1 MQSSVRGQGRVG
13 VSSFASLVGSK
24 VGYNQPPH
32 AQAPTEATD
41 SSWVQVAASAR
52 CWAQS
57 GDAFFP
63 VSEVVQE
70 LPAGAYRCRSSN
82 QGPYLEKMPIQIDS
96 LLNLPDSAVETLLA
110 EFKKFWTLRQNFSNR
125 GFTFKRGLLMWGPP
139 GSGKT
144 SAIWQMTQ
152 ELVRLH
158 RGIVIFVEHPG
169 LATACIGILRRIEP
183 ERPMITIME
192 DLDALVNQYGDH
204 GYLALLDG
212 ETQISNVVHVA
223 TTNYPEYLDRR
234 FVDRPSRFDTIMRVG
249 MPSAEARR
257 AYFKAKETSLDEA
270 TLERWVRKTEDYSIA
285 HLREVIIAIK
295 CFDQPESEV
304 FGRLDE
310 MRSARL
316 ESDGMGGMRGQVGFL
331 NNAKQARN

>member
-1 MQSSVRGQGRVG
+1 MSD
-13 VSSFASLVGSK
+13 FNSLVGSK
-24 VGYNQPPH
+24 VHERMQARNELAATGQPPYDTNW
-32 AQAPTEATD
+32 AEI
-41 SSWVQVAASAR
+41 VARAR

-63 VSEVVQE
+63 VSEVVKD
-70 LPAGAYRCRSSN
+70 LPAGAYRCQQSN
-82 QGPYLEKMPIQIDS
+82 RGPFLEKMPIEIDS
-96 LLNLPDSAVETLLA
+96 LLALPDGAVETLLD
-110 EFKKFWTLRQNFSNR
+110 EFKKFWTLRANFASR

-158 RGIVIFVEHPG
+158 RGVVIFVEHPG
-169 LATACIGILRRIEP
+169 LASECIGLLRRIEP

-192 DLDALVNQYGDH
+192 DLDALVQQYGDH

-234 FVDRPSRFDTIMRVG
+234 FVDRPSRFDTIMHVG
-249 MPSAEARR
+249 MPSAKARKV
-257 AYFKAKETSLDEA
+257 YFRAKEPSLDNL
-270 TLERWVRKTEDYSIA
+270 TLDRWVNRTEDYSIA

-295 CFDQPESEV
+295 CFGQDEDTV
-304 FGRLDE
+304 FERLGT
-310 MRSARL
+310 MRGQKP
-316 ESDGMGGMRGQVGFL
+316 ESDGNGGLRRPVGFGL
-331 NNAKQARN
+331 PPGLHQLQQAGHN

>member
-1 MQSSVRGQGRVG
+1 MSD
-13 VSSFASLVGSK
+13 FNTLVGSR
-24 VGYNQPPH
+24 VAERRH
-32 AQAPTEATD
+32 ALGETASAPSTGAD
-41 SSWVQVAASAR
+41 SNWAQIAASAR

-63 VSEVVQE
+63 VTEVVQE
-70 LPAGAYRCRSSN
+70 LPPGAYRCRASN
-82 QGPYLEKMPIQIDS
+82 QGPYLERMPIEIDS
-96 LLNLPDSAVETLLA
+96 LLALPDSAVEVLLA
-110 EFKKFWTLRQNFSNR
+110 EFKKFWTLRANFSER

-158 RGIVIFVEHPG
+158 RGVVVFIEQPD
-169 LATACIGILRRIEP
+169 LATVCIGLLRRIEP

-192 DLDALVNQYGDH
+192 DLDALVQRYGDH
-204 GYLALLDG
+204 GFLALLDG

-249 MPSAEARR
+249 MPSAQARR
-257 AYFKAKETSLDEA
+257 VYFKAKEPSLDA
-270 TLERWVRKTEDYSIA
+270 GALERWVRRTEDYSIA
-285 HLREVIIAIK
+285 HLREVIIAVK
-295 CFDQPESEV
+295 CFDQGEDEV

-310 MRSARL
+310 MRQQKI
-316 ESDGMGGMRGQVGFL
+316 ESDGIGGQRAKVGFV
-331 NNAKQARN
+331 AGR

>member
-1 MQSSVRGQGRVG
+1 MSN
-13 VSSFASLVGSK
+13 FNSLVGSQ
-24 VGYNQPPH
+24 VGSRAGTTQV
-32 AQAPTEATD
+32 ATDAPTENNWAQT
-41 SSWVQVAASAR
+41 AASAR

-57 GDAFFP
+57 GDSFFP
-63 VSEVVQE
+63 VNEVVNE
-70 LPAGAYRCRSSN
+70 LPPGAYRCRQSN
-82 QGPYLEKMPIQIDS
+82 QGPYLEKMPIEIDS
-96 LLNLPDSAVETLLA
+96 LLNLPDSAVETLLT
-110 EFKKFWTLRQNFSNR
+110 EFKKFWTLRANFSHR

-158 RGIVIFVEHPG
+158 RGIVIFIENPG
-169 LATACIGILRRIEP
+169 LATTCISLIRRIEP

-204 GYLALLDG
+204 AFLALLDG
-212 ETQISNVVHVA
+212 ETQISNVVHIA

-257 AYFKAKETSLDEA
+257 VYFKAKEPSLDEA
-270 TLERWVRKTEDYSIA
+270 LLDRWVRRTDDYSIA

-295 CFDQPESEV
+295 CFGQDEDAV
-304 FGRLDE
+304 FDRLDD
-310 MRSARL
+310 MRQIKI
-316 ESDGMGGMRGQVGFL
+316 ESDGHGGQRRNVGFL
-331 NNAKQARN
+331 SGQNSLKQAQR

>member
-1 MQSSVRGQGRVG
+1 MSEFAGLIGSRIADRPMVAQGIE
-13 VSSFASLVGSK
+13 AA
-24 VGYNQPPH
+24 PPDNNW
-32 AQAPTEATD
+32 AQI
-41 SSWVQVAASAR
+41 AASAR

-63 VSEVVQE
+63 VTEVVNE
-70 LPAGAYRCRSSN
+70 LPAGAYRCRASN
-82 QGPYLEKMPIQIDS
+82 QGPYLERMPIEIDS
-96 LLNLPDSAVETLLA
+96 LLALPDSAVETLLA
-110 EFKKFWTLRQNFSNR
+110 EFKKFWTLRKNFSDR

-152 ELVRLH
+152 ALVTLH
-158 RGIVIFVEHPG
+158 KGVVVFVENPG
-169 LATACIGILRRIEP
+169 LATTCVGLLRRIEP

-192 DLDALVNQYGDH
+192 DLDALVQQYGDH
-204 GYLALLDG
+204 AFLALLDG

-249 MPSAEARR
+249 MPSADARQV
-257 AYFKAKETSLDEA
+257 YFKAKEPSLDEL
-270 TLERWVRKTEDYSIA
+270 TLKRWVKRTEDYSIA

-295 CFDQPESEV
+295 CFGQDEDVV
-304 FGRLDE
+304 FDRLDE
-310 MRSARL
+310 MRQSKI
-316 ESDGMGGMRGQVGFL
+316 ESDGLGGQRHNVGFL
-331 NNAKQARN
+331 SNAKQTRR

>member
-1 MQSSVRGQGRVG
+1 MSD
-13 VSSFASLVGSK
+13 FASIVGTRTHNRS
-24 VGYNQPPH
+24 GMEAGLPTSAPDANW
-32 AQAPTEATD
+32 AQI
-41 SSWVQVAASAR
+41 AASAR

-70 LPAGAYRCRSSN
+70 LPPGAYRCRASN
-82 QGPYLEKMPIQIDS
+82 QGPFLEKMPIEIDS
-96 LLNLPDSAVETLLA
+96 LLALPDSAVEILLA
-110 EFKKFWTLRQNFSNR
+110 EFKQFWTLRKNFSDR

-158 RGIVIFVEHPG
+158 RGVVVFVEDPH
-169 LATACIGILRRIEP
+169 LATVCIGLLRRIEP

-192 DLDALVNQYGDH
+192 DLDALVQRHGDH
-204 GYLALLDG
+204 GFLALLDG

-249 MPSAEARR
+249 MPSAQARR
-257 AYFKAKETSLDEA
+257 VYFKAKEPSLDEA
-270 TLERWVRKTEDYSIA
+270 TLARWVKRTEDYSIA
-285 HLREVIIAIK
+285 HLREVIIAVK
-295 CFDQPESEV
+295 CFDQDEDVV
-304 FGRLDE
+304 FERLDE
-310 MRSARL
+310 MRSKKP
-316 ESDGMGGMRGQVGFL
+316 ESDGLGGERRNVGFIQG
-331 NNAKQARN
+331 AKRAYG

>member
-1 MQSSVRGQGRVG
+1 MSDFG
-13 VSSFASLVGSK
+13 ALVGTK
-24 VGYNQPPH
+24 VAERPPMSQPGLEASAPEGNW
-32 AQAPTEATD
+32 AQI
-41 SSWVQVAASAR
+41 AASAR

-63 VSEVVQE
+63 VAEVVNE
-70 LPAGAYRCRSSN
+70 LPPGAYRCRQSN
-82 QGPYLEKMPIQIDS
+82 QGPYLERMPIEIDS
-96 LLNLPDSAVETLLA
+96 LLTLPDSAVETLLA
-110 EFKKFWTLRQNFSNR
+110 EFKKFWTLRENFSKR

-158 RGIVIFVEHPG
+158 RGVVVFIEHPG
-169 LATACIGILRRIEP
+169 LATACIGLLRRIEP
-183 ERPMITIME
+183 DRPMITIME
-192 DLDALVNQYGDH
+192 DLDALVGQHGDH
-204 GYLALLDG
+204 GFLALLDG

-249 MPSAEARR
+249 MPSADARR
-257 AYFKAKETSLDEA
+257 VYFKAKEPSLDEV
-270 TLERWVRKTEDYSIA
+270 TLERWVQRTEDYSIA

-295 CFDQPESEV
+295 CFDQTEEDV
-304 FGRLDE
+304 FSRLDD
-310 MRSARL
+310 MRQSKI
-316 ESDGMGGMRGQVGFL
+316 ESDGHGGQRNTVGFL
-331 NNAKQARN
+331 GNAKQVRR

>member
-1 MQSSVRGQGRVG
+1 MGFSEIVG
-13 VSSFASLVGSK
+13 TKASQWTERSGASPAQPGMPVGEDW
-24 VGYNQPPH
+24 
-32 AQAPTEATD
+32 AQT
-41 SSWVQVAASAR
+41 VAAAR

-57 GDAFFP
+57 GDAYFP
-63 VSEVVQE
+63 VSEVVNE
-70 LPAGAYRCRSSN
+70 LPPGAYRCRASN
-82 QGPYLEKMPIQIDS
+82 RGPFLEKMPIEIDS
-96 LLNLPDSAVETLLA
+96 LLALPDGAVETLLA
-110 EFKKFWTLRQNFSNR
+110 EFKQFWTLRPNFAER

-158 RGIVIFVEHPG
+158 RGIVVFIEEPF
-169 LATACIGILRRIEP
+169 LATACIGVLRRIEP

-192 DLDALVNQYGDH
+192 DLDALVRQFGDH

-234 FVDRPSRFDTIMRVG
+234 FVDRPSRFDTIMHVG
-249 MPSAEARR
+249 MPSPEARR
-257 AYFKAKETSLDEA
+257 VYFKAKEPSLNDV
-270 TLERWVRKTEDYSIA
+270 TLARWTERTEGYSIA

-295 CFDQPESEV
+295 CFDQPEAAV
-304 FGRLDE
+304 FARLDD
-310 MRSARL
+310 MREQRL
-316 ESDGMGGMRGQVGFL
+316 ESDGSGGQRRHLGFVQGSGGG
-331 NNAKQARN
+331 AARR

>member
-1 MQSSVRGQGRVG
+1 MADSGFAAIVGTQSGQRAMISHAGDAPMQ
-13 VSSFASLVGSK
+13 
-24 VGYNQPPH
+24 QPDGNW
-32 AQAPTEATD
+32 AQI
-41 SSWVQVAASAR
+41 AASAR

-63 VSEVVQE
+63 VTEVVNT
-70 LPAGAYRCRSSN
+70 LPAGAYRCRMSN
-82 QGPYLEKMPIQIDS
+82 QGPYLEKMPIEIDS
-96 LLNLPDSAVETLLA
+96 LLALPDSAVETLLA
-110 EFKKFWTLRQNFSNR
+110 EFEKFWTLRSNFSDR

-152 ELVRLH
+152 RLVRVH
-158 RGIVIFVEHPG
+158 NGVVVFVEEPNLASMCVG
-169 LATACIGILRRIEP
+169 LLRRIEP

-192 DLDALVNQYGDH
+192 DLDALVQRHGDH
-204 GYLALLDG
+204 GFLALLDG

-249 MPSAEARR
+249 MPSAPARR
-257 AYFKAKETSLDEA
+257 AYFKAKEASLDDV
-270 TLERWVRKTEDYSIA
+270 TLERWVRRTEDYSIA

-295 CFDQPESEV
+295 CFDQPEDEV
-304 FGRLDE
+304 FDRLDS
-310 MRSARL
+310 MRQQRI
-316 ESDGMGGMRGQVGFL
+316 ESDGLGGERTNVGFI
-331 NNAKQARN
+331 QAAQLSGRRTF

>member
-1 MQSSVRGQGRVG
+1 MVQANRHSGETP
-13 VSSFASLVGSK
+13 
-24 VGYNQPPH
+24 QPAAMSP
-32 AQAPTEATD
+32 D
-41 SSWVQVAASAR
+41 SDWARIAASAR

-70 LPAGAYRCRSSN
+70 LPPGAYRCRDSN
-82 QGPYLEKMPIQIDS
+82 RGPYLEKMPIEIDS
-96 LLNLPDSAVETLLA
+96 LLTLPDGAVETLLA
-110 EFKKFWTLRQNFSNR
+110 EFKKFWTLRQNFSAR

-158 RGIVIFVEHPG
+158 RGVVIFIENPH
-169 LATACIGILRRIEP
+169 LATVCIGLLRRIEP
-183 ERPMITIME
+183 ERPMITIIE
-192 DLDALVNQYGDH
+192 DLDALVQQHGDH
-204 GYLALLDG
+204 GFLALLDC

-234 FVDRPSRFDTIMRVG
+234 FVDRPSRFDTIMHVA
-249 MPSAEARR
+249 MPSPDARR
-257 AYFKAKETSLDEA
+257 VYFKAKEPSLGLDE
-270 TLERWVRKTEDYSIA
+270 LERLVRRTDGYSIA

-295 CFDQPESEV
+295 CFDQPEDAV
-304 FGRLDE
+304 FERLDE
-310 MRSARL
+310 MRQRKI
-316 ESDGMGGMRGQVGFL
+316 ESDGFGGERGQVGFTGL
-331 NNAKQARN
+331 RVAR